1 MGWANHHKSSV
12 SFDVREL
19 WRRASPVARAA
30 NARTCYPAAGME
42 EADRGHPAT
51 ALRLAVGTSIVSLI
65 TMPPWLAVQAFSG
78 AGGCSS

>member
-1 MGWANHHKSSV
+1 MSV
-12 SFDVREL
+12 SFGAVR
-19 WRRASPVARAA
+19 RRLRVR
-30 NARTCYPAAGME
+30 RMLEPATLPPGME